1 MQGYQEIISALLLPV
16 AFIGIM
22 YFMIFMPQKKRD
34 KARKDM
40 QNSIKEGDDV
50 ITIGGIIGKVINV
63 KDDEITIETGVAK
76 TQLKLYRYAIESNAT
91 PEDK

>member
-1 MQGYQEIISALLLPV
+1 MGSIPELLGALLPAV

-22 YFMIFMPQKKRD
+22 YFMIFMPQKKKD

-40 QNSIKEGDDV
+40 QNSIKEGDEV

-63 KDDEITIETGVAK
+63 KDDEITIETGAAK
-76 TQLKLYRYAIESNAT
+76 TQLKLYKYAIESVIAPN
-91 PEDK
+91 EK